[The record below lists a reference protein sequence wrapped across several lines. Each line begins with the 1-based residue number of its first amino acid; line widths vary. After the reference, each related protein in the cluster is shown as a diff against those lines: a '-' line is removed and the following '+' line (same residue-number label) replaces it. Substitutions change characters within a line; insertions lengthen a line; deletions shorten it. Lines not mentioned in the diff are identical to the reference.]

1 MATSPTLR
9 MDWVYYLPGNQN
21 WADSVFN
28 IYQKAKDSD
37 DRNITV
43 SLPYQW
49 NQLSIDFNVQKECYD
64 TKSLFGYSTT
74 RYGPSTANLY
84 GCAAI
89 ATSAFL
95 MQSEKIIIDKTV
107 NETLSTVNLDSLKDF
122 NATRVFEQIFGCIEQ
137 SCSKKNPL
145 GECDAGV
152 ARLTRSQVKADE
164 LDKILDPLQNLC
176 SVLSKGPEADIAGP
190 GIAVS
195 YYIQV
200 ALSIWFFIFCGLLP
214 HQPDSSTFFGTLL
227 VFRWFFRLFRKRP
240 ETEMDRLRS
249 TLAHLRSTR
258 FSVALCSTMIEFQET
273 QAFFVMAIETATLTM
288 VIMNSQSLA
297 IRVDVGVAKV
307 FASAN
312 TLLVLITQAIMQRRG
327 MYWWYTFILTVIV
340 YVLCAIIQMI
350 SLPTPSFL
358 SDPDPKFA
366 DCGGRHSILQTCV
379 QAEYGGDYYIYG
391 GYLRS
396 SDQSIQFFI
405 YTSIMVFLTADHLGH
420 VPRLGKMMSSATQAL
435 RGRKI
440 QIPAWVL
447 KTFSVL
453 GKILWFLLVA
463 LMAYTLLF
471 NIVQVHSFVR
481 ETLRSKEQWTFG
493 QVVAVLVWAPVLS
506 KYIYYNI
513 FGIELG
519 VGKRI
524 DDQYKVVLNEEKTP
538 STPPGA
544 QGRFDSSRSLV
555 DESSYISLSTMGDGH
570 EDQRPPR
577 IETRS
582 FSGGV
587 KRKPLPSRAD
597 TELPR

>member
-1 MATSPTLR
+1 MAAAHTLS
-9 MDWVYYLPGNQN
+9 MDWSSWLSGSPD
-21 WADSVFN
+21 WAGTVSS
-28 IYQKAKDSD
+28 IYDRAKHSETP
-37 DRNITV
+37 NITV
-43 SLPYQW
+43 FLPYRW
-49 NQLSIDFNVQKECYD
+49 NQSSSAFDAQKDCYD
-64 TKSLFGYSTT
+64 TKSLFGFSTT
-74 RYGPSTANLY
+74 GRGPTTANLY

-89 ATSAFL
+89 ATSAYLVQNENFVV
-95 MQSEKIIIDKTV
+95 DKSV
-107 NETLSTVNLDSLKDF
+107 NETISRVNLDSLKDF
-122 NATRVFEQIFGCIEQ
+122 NATRVFEQIAGCIEK
-137 SCSKKNPL
+137 SCIGGNPL
-145 GECDAGV
+145 GECDPGV
-152 ARLTRSQVKADE
+152 AKLTQSQVKADE
-164 LDKILDPLQNLC
+164 LDKVLEPLEDLC

-214 HQPDSSTFFGTLL
+214 HQPDSSIFFGTLL
-227 VFRWFFRLFRKRP
+227 AFRWVFRLFRKRS

-273 QAFFVMAIETATLTM
+273 QAFFVMVIETATLTM

-297 IRVDVGVAKV
+297 IRVDVGAAKV
-307 FASAN
+307 FASSN

-327 MYWWYTFILTVIV
+327 MYWWYTFILTAIV
-340 YVLCAIIQMI
+340 YVLCAIIQML
-350 SLPTPSFL
+350 SLPTPSNL
-358 SDPDPKFA
+358 SNPSPEYA
-366 DCGGRHSILQTCV
+366 TCGGRHSILQTCL
-379 QAEYGGDYYIYG
+379 QAEYSDYYIYG
-391 GYLRS
+391 GYLQP
-396 SDQSIQFFI
+396 SDQTIQFFI

-420 VPRLGKMMSSATQAL
+420 LTRLRRMMASVNQAL
-435 RGRKI
+435 KGRKI
-440 QIPAWVL
+440 QTPAWVL
-447 KTFSVL
+447 KTLSVL

-463 LMAYTLLF
+463 LMAYTLLV

-481 ETLRSKEQWTFG
+481 ETMRSKEQWTFG
-493 QVVAVLVWAPVLS
+493 QVVAVLVWATVLS

-538 STPPGA
+538 STPPRA

-555 DESSYISLSTMGDGH
+555 DESSYISLSTISDGH
-570 EDQRPPR
+570 EDQRPAR

-587 KRKPLPSRAD
+587 KRKSLPPRTD
-597 TELPR
+597 GELPR